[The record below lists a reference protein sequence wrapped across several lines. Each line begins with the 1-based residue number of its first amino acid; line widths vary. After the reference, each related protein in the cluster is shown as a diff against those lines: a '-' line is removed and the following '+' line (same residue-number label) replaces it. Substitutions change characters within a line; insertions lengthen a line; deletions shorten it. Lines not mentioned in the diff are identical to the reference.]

1 MYNGEKHHRIYLIS
15 QQTYSRNDSAWTN
28 ILNRSFQYLHESIIK
43 NYLKNKQIG
52 YRLRFSKAIDSR
64 SFDYSES
71 FPNNLSRN
79 ISTRFQV
86 SQNSLTPGTFAPLL
100 PCPAALC
107 HVSGAQKGS
116 PCPPIHRLRDNRL

>member
-52 YRLRFSKAIDSR
+52 YRLRFSKAID
-64 SFDYSES
+64 
-71 FPNNLSRN
+71 
-79 ISTRFQV
+79 
-86 SQNSLTPGTFAPLL
+86 
-100 PCPAALC
+100 
-107 HVSGAQKGS
+107 
-116 PCPPIHRLRDNRL
+116 